1 MIDQLL
7 EDLGK
12 FRYEIQYAEVMGV
25 GKSKAERMIRR
36 KASNPGTSLMGNRVL
51 LVFYKRESPK
61 LDVEGGGQKRENPR
75 TPDWAQDKHDQVG
88 PDSPVRVH
96 RVNDGANH
104 ADPVQEM
111 MRAEHMKKMKRERE
125 IEEEEKMKKE
135 KAREEEERK
144 KKIEEEEREQEKKP
158 REDEID
164 KDDEEEVFGNL
175 LGLGDDE
182 LVQQLLETYTN
193 TRPS

>member
-1 MIDQLL
+1 M
-7 EDLGK
+7 G
-12 FRYEIQYAEVMGV
+12 AEVMGV

-51 LVFYKRESPK
+51 LVFYKRESLK

-104 ADPVQEM
+104 ADPVREM
-111 MRAEHMKKMKRERE
+111 MRAEHMKKERE

-182 LVQQLLETYTN
+182 LVQQ
-193 TRPS
+193 